1 MFTGFDIED
10 IKCLTEILNS
20 KVVKYSKGDVIFS
33 EGEKPEHIGVVL
45 HGNAQI
51 ERTDYYG
58 NRSIVAVLEPSEV
71 FGEAFVC
78 AGIKSIPVDVV
89 ALGETVVML
98 LSLPDIPLKIR
109 IYITVLF

>member
-1 MFTGFDIED
+1 MENYFEILKKCRMFTGFDIED

-51 ERTDYYG
+51 ERTLRQSQYSRCVG
-58 NRSIVAVLEPSEV
+58 A
-71 FGEAFVC
+71 FGGV
-78 AGIKSIPVDVV
+78 
-89 ALGETVVML
+89 
-98 LSLPDIPLKIR
+98 R
-109 IYITVLF
+109 